1 MISHFVNEALSETIA
16 TMLGNEQAQKAVP
29 ATNVL
34 PSTTVKV
41 VRVQFIQVFLLQ
53 FQGIM
58 SLRHDGLTMAKTKMT
73 EKDQRTD
80 LHFSIIPYYTPPS
93 KKIKSIS

>member
-1 MISHFVNEALSETIA
+1 MKPGCALCVSPFPVEVAGGGGFQLFINAGVPVDSEMISHFVNEALSETIA

-41 VRVQFIQVFLLQ
+41 VRVQFI
-53 FQGIM
+53 
-58 SLRHDGLTMAKTKMT
+58 
-73 EKDQRTD
+73 
-80 LHFSIIPYYTPPS
+80 
-93 KKIKSIS
+93 